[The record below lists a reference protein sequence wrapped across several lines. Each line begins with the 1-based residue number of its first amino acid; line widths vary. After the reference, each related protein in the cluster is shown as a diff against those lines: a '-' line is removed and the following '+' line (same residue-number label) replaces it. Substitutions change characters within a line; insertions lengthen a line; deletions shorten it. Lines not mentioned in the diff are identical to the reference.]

1 MGRHTICGIDEAGR
15 GSVIGPLVI
24 SAVLT
29 DHRRVK
35 DLKRVGVADS
45 KKLSP
50 VKRSELYEK
59 LSKMLIFK
67 TVAVEPW
74 QVDASLRSRGGPGLN
89 GLEYMYM
96 ARLIDALKPDRV
108 FIDSPDRN
116 ALKAK
121 RLVQKYVKHK
131 AEIRCMVKGDRR
143 NVLVAAASII
153 AKVERDRHIKMLR
166 EVYGDFGSGYP
177 SDPKTRRWLSEKLR
191 TNTAPPFVRK
201 GWRTISRLSLTTV
214 DDF

>member
-1 MGRHTICGIDEAGR
+1 MVRQTLCGVDEAGR

-29 DHRRVK
+29 DSGGVKNLRR
-35 DLKRVGVADS
+35 LGVADS
-45 KKLSP
+45 KTLNP
-50 VKRSELYEK
+50 VKRFELYEK
-59 LSKMLIFK
+59 LSRILISK
-67 TVAVEPW
+67 TVAIEPW
-74 QVDASLRSRGGPGLN
+74 QVDASLRSRGGLGLN
-89 GLEYMYM
+89 GLEYIHM
-96 ARLIDALKPDRV
+96 AGLIDALKPDRV

-116 ALKAK
+116 TRKAK
-121 RLVQKYVKHK
+121 RLVQEYVKHP

-153 AKVERDRHIKMLR
+153 AKVERDRCVKMLR

-177 SDPKTRRWLSEKLR
+177 SDPKTRRWLSEKLK
-191 TNTAPPFVRK
+191 TNTVPPLVRK
-201 GWRTISRLSLTTV
+201 GWRTVSRLSQTTV